1 MLSSFKYFSEL
12 WAKFIATGFRR
23 GMVTQNMVLISKGS
37 PQSAQTIQLEII
49 VLGGG
54 FKYLLCLP
62 LFGEDSH
69 FD

>member
-37 PQSAQTIQLEII
+37 PQSAQTIQ
-49 VLGGG
+49 V
-54 FKYLLCLP
+54 CLP